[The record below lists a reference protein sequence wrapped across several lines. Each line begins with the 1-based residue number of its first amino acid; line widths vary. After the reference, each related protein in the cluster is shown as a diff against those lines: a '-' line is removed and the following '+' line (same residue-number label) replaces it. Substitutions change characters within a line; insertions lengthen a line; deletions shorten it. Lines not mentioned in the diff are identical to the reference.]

1 MSTNLAVKREH
12 EDPTMLDG
20 HVLRIDKGRLV
31 VRTER
36 GDLTARRAVS
46 CLVAPEA
53 SDRVLVAVVDGGEC
67 FVLAVLDRAEGAAA
81 TITHDGDL
89 SIRVPGGKWSVSAQ
103 KGVSVTSAEGVSVVS
118 GSVDVRT
125 VDAAVG
131 FQRLSAVGEL
141 AQAEIDKVKLFAK
154 TFDSLLERA
163 SQRVKRSYRMVEE
176 LDQVRAHAVD
186 YAARAMMRLHGKNTV
201 MTSEEVVK
209 VDANQIHVG

>member
-1 MSTNLAVKREH
+1 MKNLAVKH
-12 EDPTMLDG
+12 EPEAPITLDG
-20 HVLRIDKGRLV
+20 TVVRCDARRCT

-36 GDLTARRAVS
+36 GDPSARRAVS
-46 CLVAPEA
+46 CLVAPVVD
-53 SDRVLVAVVDGGEC
+53 DRVLVAALDGGEC
-67 FVLAVLDRAEGAAA
+67 FVLAVLERAEGAAA

-89 SIRVPGGKWSVSAQ
+89 SIRLPDGKYAVTAQ
-103 KGVSVTSAEGVSVVS
+103 KGVAITTAEGVSVVS

-125 VDAAVG
+125 VAASVG
-131 FQRLSAVGEL
+131 FRRLSVAGEL

-154 TFDSLLERA
+154 TFDSVLERA

-176 LDQVRAHAVD
+176 LDQLRAHAVD
-186 YAARAMMRLHGKNTV
+186 YAAKTLMRLHGKNTV